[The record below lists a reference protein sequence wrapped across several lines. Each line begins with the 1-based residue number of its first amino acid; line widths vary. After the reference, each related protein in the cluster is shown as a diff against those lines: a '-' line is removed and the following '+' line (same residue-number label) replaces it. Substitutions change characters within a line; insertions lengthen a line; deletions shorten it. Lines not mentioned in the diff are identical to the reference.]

1 MKSEYKNE
9 DLIRLF
15 ENHFSSICVEK
26 PKKLRS
32 DVMKECSS
40 SNILANKIDGLTS
53 KIQTK

>member
-9 DLIRLF
+9 DLVGLF
-15 ENHFSSICVEK
+15 ENHFSSICVGK
-26 PKKLRS
+26 QKKLSS
-32 DVMKECSS
+32 DIMKECSS

>member
-15 ENHFSSICVEK
+15 ENHFSSICVGK
-26 PKKLRS
+26 PKKLSS